1 MTECVNVCGTGGW
14 SGPLPGDPDNNVL
27 LSAVPAFGGIDV
39 SWTYPVT
46 NPFAVAHVLLH
57 RGISA
62 NFNSSRLLQIVSG
75 NFFYDKLDAGSTYF
89 YWIQIVSVNGT
100 LGDVVGPA
108 SATARPLIADLI
120 EQLTGQIDAGLLAQS
135 LKGTI
140 DNISLV
146 SSSLAAEIF
155 DRQTGETSFAQALED
170 VQAGVAQANTF
181 IATEIASRVSANS
194 AIAEQINLVSATLGG
209 SIAAVSTQV
218 TAQASANAA
227 NAVQITQVATSLNNN
242 INAVSTSMTANV
254 DSVRGTVNAM
264 YTAKVSTDIN
274 GNKLV
279 GGFGLANN
287 GASVEAG
294 FDVDTFWVGKKKPG
308 AGKLPFII
316 KGDETFINQAVI
328 NELTFTKL
336 RDESGSVMVTPDLL
350 TGKSK
355 LKADYIDANSIVITG
370 QTNAGKM
377 IITGNT
383 ITVYDAAGTVRVKI
397 GNLS

>member
-1 MTECVNVCGTGGW
+1 MTDCVNVCGTGGW
-14 SGPLPGDPDNNVL
+14 SGPLPGDPDNSIL

-39 SWTYPVT
+39 SWTYPVI

-100 LGDVVGPA
+100 LGDIIGPA

-181 IATEIASRVSANS
+181 IATEIDSRISANS
-194 AIAEQINLVSATLGG
+194 AIAEQISLVSATLGG
-209 SIAAVSTQV
+209 SIAAVSTQL
-218 TAQASANAA
+218 TAQATATEANAA
-227 NAVQITQVATSLNNN
+227 QITQVATSLGNN
-242 INAVSTSMTANV
+242 INAVSTSMTVDV
-254 DSVRGTVNAM
+254 DSVRGTVNSM
-264 YTAKVSTDIN
+264 YTAKVTAN
-274 GNKLV
+274 GLV

-287 GASVEAG
+287 GDSVEAG
-294 FDVDTFWVGKKKPG
+294 FDVDTFWVGRTGNDKRK
-308 AGKLPFII
+308 PFII
-316 KGDETFINQAVI
+316 KDDEVFINQAVI

-336 RDESGSVMVTPDLL
+336 RDESGSVMVKPDPQ

-355 LKADYIDANSIVITG
+355 LKADYIDTNSIVITG
-370 QTNAGKM
+370 QTIAGKM
-377 IITGNT
+377 VITGNT
-383 ITVYDAAGTVRVKI
+383 ITVYDAAGTVRVKM

>member
-1 MTECVNVCGTGGW
+1 MTDCVNVCGTGGW

-75 NFFYDKLDAGSTYF
+75 NFFYDKMDAGSTYF

-100 LGDVVGPA
+100 LGDMIGPA
-108 SATARPLIADLI
+108 SATARPLITDLI

-170 VQAGVAQANTF
+170 VQDGVAQANTF
-181 IATEIASRVSANS
+181 IATEIASRISANS
-194 AIAEQINLVSATLGG
+194 AIAEQISLVAATLGG
-209 SIAAVSTQV
+209 SIAAVSTQL
-218 TAQASANAA
+218 TAQATATTANAA
-227 NAVQITQVATSLNNN
+227 QITQVATSLGNN

-254 DSVRGTVNAM
+254 DSVRGTVNSM
-264 YTAKVSTDIN
+264 YTAKVTAN
-274 GNKLV
+274 GLV

-287 GASVEAG
+287 GAQVEAG
-294 FDVDTFWVGKKKPG
+294 FDVDTFWVGRTGNDKRK
-308 AGKLPFII
+308 PFII
-316 KGDETFINQAVI
+316 KDGETFINQAVI

-336 RDESGSVMVTPDLL
+336 RDESGSVMVKPDPF

>member
-27 LSAVPAFGGIDV
+27 LSAVPAFGGIDI

-62 NFNSSRLLQIVSG
+62 NFNSSRVLQVVSG
-75 NFFYDKLDAGSTYF
+75 NFFYDKLDTGATYF
-89 YWIQIVSVNGT
+89 YWIQIVSINGT
-100 LGDVVGPA
+100 VGEVIGPA
-108 SATARPLIADLI
+108 SATARPLIGALI
-120 EQLTGQIDAGLLAQS
+120 EQLTGQIDESVLAQS
-135 LKGTI
+135 LKGTL
-140 DNISLV
+140 DNISILN
-146 SSSLAAEIF
+146 SNLNAEIF
-155 DRQTGETSFAQALED
+155 DRQTGETSLAQALGD

-181 IATEIASRVSANS
+181 ITTEIASRTTANA
-194 AIAEQINLVSATLGG
+194 AIAEQISLVASTLG
-209 SIAAVSTQV
+209 SD
-218 TAQASANAA
+218 
-227 NAVQITQVATSLNNN
+227 VA
-242 INAVSTSMTANV
+242 AVSTSMTTNIDNV
-254 DSVRGTVNAM
+254 KGTVNAM
-264 YTAKVSTDIN
+264 YTAKVTAN
-274 GNKLV
+274 GLV

-287 GASVEAG
+287 GIQVDAG
-294 FDVDTFWVGKKKPG
+294 FDVDTFWVGRTANDKRK
-308 AGKLPFII
+308 PFII
-316 KGDETFINQAVI
+316 KDGETFINQAVI

-336 RDESGSVMVTPDLL
+336 RDESGSVMVKPDLL

-397 GNLS
+397 GNLA

>member
-1 MTECVNVCGTGGW
+1 MPVCVNVCGTGGW
-14 SGPLPGDPDNNVL
+14 SGPLPGDPDNNIL

-39 SWTYPVT
+39 SWTYPVI

-75 NFFYDKLDAGSTYF
+75 NFFYDKLDVGSTYF

-100 LGDVVGPA
+100 LGEMVGPA
-108 SATARPLIADLI
+108 SATARPLITDLI

-146 SSSLAAEIF
+146 NSNLAAEIF

-194 AIAEQINLVSATLGG
+194 AIAEQINLVAATLNG

-218 TAQASANAA
+218 TAQASATAA
-227 NAVQITQVATSLNNN
+227 NAAQITQVAASLGNN
-242 INAVSTSMTANV
+242 INAVSTSMTAEV
-254 DSVRGTVNAM
+254 DSVRGTVNSM
-264 YTAKVSTDIN
+264 YTAKVTAN
-274 GNKLV
+274 GLV
-279 GGFGLANN
+279 GGFGLVNN
-287 GASVEAG
+287 GAQVEAG
-294 FDVDTFWVGKKKPG
+294 FDVDTFWVGRTGSDKRK
-308 AGKLPFII
+308 PFII
-316 KGDETFINQAVI
+316 KDGETFINQAVI

-336 RDESGSVMVTPDLL
+336 RDESGSVMVVPDSV

-370 QTNAGKM
+370 ETATGKM
-377 IITGNT
+377 VITGNC
-383 ITVYDAAGTVRVKI
+383 ITVYDAAGNVRVKL
-397 GNLS
+397 GDLG